1 MLENTK
7 RDDLRINGMVADVLN
22 FVPSQ
27 NYDVVIMDRILHMFN
42 DDSERTNV
50 LRKVSTALNANG
62 YVLIAD
68 IPKHKALI
76 RDYFDNPQ

>member
-1 MLENTK
+1 
-7 RDDLRINGMVADVLN
+7 
-22 FVPSQ
+22 
-27 NYDVVIMDRILHMFN
+27 MFN

-76 RDYFDNPQ
+76 RDYFDNPQWTNVLDKKGFTFVKNNEISGKKLPPPDNKGLPLSL